1 MTEPVVRPGFP
12 AAPPRGDSR
21 RTTATAAAGLV
32 AVTAVWG
39 STFVLIKDVVATM
52 PVADFLAVRFAVA
65 AAVMLVLF
73 WRPLRRLGRP
83 HVRQGLAL
91 GAVYGAAQV
100 LQTLGLA
107 VTPAA
112 VSGFITGM
120 YVVLTPV
127 IAAVVLR
134 HRPPSTT
141 WLAVAMSAGGL
152 ALLALRGFS
161 VGTGELLVLA
171 CAALYAIHIVGL
183 GAWSDA
189 RDAVGLATMQMV
201 AIAGLCTLAALP
213 GGVTLPASGAAWAA
227 VLYTAVV
234 AGAGTLVV
242 QTWAQ
247 AHLSSTRAAIIMT
260 MEPVFAALFAV
271 LLGGEHLTWRMLGGG
286 LLVLAAMYVV
296 ELTPARSGAGEP
308 HPAAAVADP
317 PTVRER
323 T

>member
-1 MTEPVVRPGFP
+1 MTEPVVRPE
-12 AAPPRGDSR
+12 APPTPPRDDSR
-21 RTTATAAAGLV
+21 RTATAAAVGLV
-32 AVTAVWG
+32 VVTAVWG
-39 STFVLIKDVVATM
+39 STFVLIKDVVAVM
-52 PVADFLAVRFAVA
+52 PVADFLAVRFVIAAV
-65 AAVMLVLF
+65 VMLVAF
-73 WRPLRRLGRP
+73 WRPMRRLGR
-83 HVRQGLAL
+83 RQVHQALAL
-91 GAVYGAAQV
+91 GVVYGAAQV

-112 VSGFITGM
+112 VSGFVTGM

-127 IAAVVLR
+127 IGALVLR

-141 WLAVAMSAGGL
+141 WLAVAMSTAGL

-171 CAALYAIHIVGL
+171 SAALYAVHIVGL

-189 RDAVGLATMQMV
+189 RDALGLATVQML
-201 AIAGLCTLAALP
+201 AIAALCTLAALP
-213 GGVTLPASGAAWAA
+213 GGVTLPASGEAWAG

-234 AGAGTLVV
+234 AGAGALVV

-247 AHLSSTRAAIIMT
+247 AHLSATRAAIIMT

-271 LLGGEHLTWRMLGGG
+271 LLGGEHLTVRMLSGG

-296 ELTPARSGAGEP
+296 ELTPARSAAPEREP
-308 HPAAAVADP
+308 VQA
-317 PTVRER
+317 R
-323 T
+323 